1 MIRSGLLLGAG
12 NVSAALLSLLRNVLI
27 ARLIGV
33 EDFGIASTLAIAMSA
48 VEATSYIALDRLLV
62 QARDGEASAFMST
75 AHAILALRGV
85 LGAGVLF
92 LAAGPIAW
100 LFGVPEVAWA
110 YQALALTPLLRG
122 FAHLDIHRRQRQM
135 HFLPFVTVEATA
147 QLVATA
153 AALPLALAFGDYR
166 VMLFCLLIQ
175 QLVFMAASH
184 AVSTRPYR
192 WAWDGAIVRRSIAF
206 GWPVL
211 LNSVLMLGMFYGDRV
226 IVGSLLGMTEL
237 GWFSAA
243 LMLTMIPVQIVSG
256 TLSGWFLPQLSRV
269 QDDEVK
275 FVRLYLVTTQAC
287 LLTGLLLAV
296 GFALLGPG
304 LFLMLYGAQYEA
316 GLSVLVLMALMQ
328 GVRLARAGPSIV
340 ATSMART
347 TNPLLANVARVSMLP
362 VAWVFV
368 YTGAG
373 VTSVVAVGIIAEV
386 FALAVSLYLLRQKLG
401 LPLGDLARPLAASLG
416 LIVLLGFHE
425 HVWRPSAPD
434 VDGMFAVQAMV
445 AVALVLAFWSM
456 PALRHWGRAVLFA
469 HRLPA
474 RGG

>member
-33 EDFGIASTLAIAMSA
+33 EDFGIASTLAIAVSA

-62 QARDGEASAFMST
+62 QAKDGEDAAFMST

-85 LGAGVLF
+85 LGAIVLF

-110 YQALALTPLLRG
+110 YQALALIPLLRG
-122 FAHLDIHRRQRQM
+122 FAHLDIHRRQREM
-135 HFLPFVTVEATA
+135 RFLPFVAVEGTA
-147 QLVATA
+147 QFVATA
-153 AALPLALAFGDYR
+153 VALPLALVFGDYR
-166 VMLFCLLIQ
+166 VMLFCLLVQ
-175 QLVFMAASH
+175 QLVFMTASH
-184 AVSTRPYR
+184 VVATRPYR
-192 WAWDGAIVRRSIAF
+192 WAWNGAIVRRSIAF
-206 GWPVL
+206 GWPIL
-211 LNSVLMLGMFYGDRV
+211 LNSILMLGMFYGDRV
-226 IVGSLLGMTEL
+226 IVGSLVGMTEL

-243 LMLTMIPVQIVSG
+243 FVLTMVPVQIVSG

-296 GFALLGPG
+296 GFALVGPV
-304 LFLMLYGAQYEA
+304 LFVVLYGAQYEA
-316 GLSVLVLMALMQ
+316 GLSVLVFMALMQ

-362 VAWVFV
+362 VAWAFV
-368 YTGAG
+368 YMGAG
-373 VTSVVAVGIIAEV
+373 VLSVVAIGIVAEV
-386 FALAVSLYLLRQKLG
+386 LAFAVSLFLLRQKLR

-416 LIVLLGFHE
+416 LIALLSFHE
-425 HVWRPSAPD
+425 HVWRPSTPG
-434 VDGMFAVQAMV
+434 VDGMYAVQAMV

-456 PALRHWGRAVLFA
+456 PALRHWGRTVLTSQK
-469 HRLPA
+469 LPV
-474 RGG
+474 RWG

>member
-33 EDFGIASTLAIAMSA
+33 EDFGIASTLAIAVSA

-62 QARDGEASAFMST
+62 QAKDGEASEFMST

-85 LGAGVLF
+85 LGATVLF
-92 LAAGPIAW
+92 VAADPISW
-100 LFGVPEVAWA
+100 LFGVPETAWA
-110 YQALALTPLLRG
+110 YQALSLIPLLRG
-122 FAHLDIHRRQRQM
+122 LAHLDIHRRQREM

-175 QLVFMAASH
+175 QLVFMTASH
-184 AVSTRPYR
+184 VVATRPYR
-192 WAWDGAIVRRSIAF
+192 WAWDGAIARRCIVF

-226 IVGSLLGMTEL
+226 IVGSLVGMTEL
-237 GWFSAA
+237 GWFTAA

-256 TLSGWFLPQLSRV
+256 TLSGWFLPQLARV
-269 QDDEVK
+269 QNEEVS

-287 LLTGLLLAV
+287 LLAGLLLAV
-296 GFALLGPG
+296 GFALIGPG
-304 LFLMLYGAQYEA
+304 IFMILYGVQYEA
-316 GLSVLVLMALMQ
+316 GLSVLVFMALMQ

-362 VAWVFV
+362 VAWASV
-368 YTGAG
+368 YLGAG
-373 VTSVVAVGIIAEV
+373 VMSVVAIGIVAEV
-386 FALAVSLYLLRQKLG
+386 FAFAVSLYLLRQRLG
-401 LPLGDLARPLAASLG
+401 LPLGDLVRPLAAGLG
-416 LIVLLGFHE
+416 LIALLGFHE
-425 HVWRPSAPD
+425 HVWRPSAPSA
-434 VDGMFAVQAMV
+434 DGMYAVQAMV

-456 PALRHWGRAVLFA
+456 PALRQWGRTVLFTQK
-469 HRLPA
+469 LPA

>member
-12 NVSAALLSLLRNVLI
+12 TVSAALLSLLRNVLI

-184 AVSTRPYR
+184 AVATRPYR

-401 LPLGDLARPLAASLG
+401 LPRRAEQSGG
-416 LIVLLGFHE
+416 LRSQSPQSPRRRGCSV
-425 HVWRPSAPD
+425 PSACCRCG
-434 VDGMFAVQAMV
+434 V
-445 AVALVLAFWSM
+445 
-456 PALRHWGRAVLFA
+456 
-469 HRLPA
+469 
-474 RGG
+474 

>member
-33 EDFGIASTLAIAMSA
+33 EDFGIASTLAIAVSA

-62 QARDGEASAFMST
+62 QAKDGEASAFMST
-75 AHAILALRGV
+75 AHALLAARGV
-85 LGAGVLF
+85 LAAIVLF

-100 LFGVPEVAWA
+100 LFGVPKVAWA
-110 YQALALTPLLRG
+110 YQALALMPLLRG
-122 FAHLDIHRRQRQM
+122 FAHLDIHRRQREM
-135 HFLPFVTVEATA
+135 HFLPFVTVEGTA
-147 QLVATA
+147 QFVATA
-153 AALPLALAFGDYR
+153 AALPLALVFGDYR
-166 VMLFCLLIQ
+166 VMLFCLLVQ

-184 AVSTRPYR
+184 VVATRPYR

-206 GWPVL
+206 GLPLL
-211 LNSVLMLGMFYGDRV
+211 LNSTLMLGMLYGDRV
-226 IVGSLLGMTEL
+226 IVGSLIGMTEL
-237 GWFSAA
+237 GWFTVA
-243 LMLTMIPVQIVSG
+243 LVLTLMPVQIMAS

-269 QDDEVK
+269 QDDDVK

-287 LLTGLLLAV
+287 LLAGILFAI
-296 GFALLGPG
+296 GFALIGPD
-304 LFLMLYGAQYEA
+304 LFIMLYGAQYEA
-316 GLSVLVLMALMQ
+316 GLSVLVFMALMQ
-328 GVRLARAGPSIV
+328 GIRMARIGPSIV

-362 VAWVFV
+362 VAWSFV

-373 VTSVVAVGIIAEV
+373 VLSVVAIGIVAEV
-386 FALAVSLYLLRQKLG
+386 LAFAVSLFLLRHKLR
-401 LPLGDLARPLAASLG
+401 LPLGDLALPLAASLG
-416 LIVLLGFHE
+416 VIGLLCLQE
-425 HVWRPSAPD
+425 HVWRPGAPGI
-434 VDGMFAVQAMV
+434 DGMYAVQAMV

-456 PALRHWGRAVLFA
+456 PALRHWGRTVLFTQK
-469 HRLPA
+469 LPA